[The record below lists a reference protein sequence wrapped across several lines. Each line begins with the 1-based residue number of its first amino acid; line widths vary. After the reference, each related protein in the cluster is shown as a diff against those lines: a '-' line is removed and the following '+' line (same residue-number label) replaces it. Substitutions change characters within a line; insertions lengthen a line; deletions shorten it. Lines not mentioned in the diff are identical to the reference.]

1 MAIATS
7 GIDHVHLSVTDIEAF
22 IARFS
27 SILDCESKIPLYIDS
42 IQALNSMNS
51 LNLDVFEP
59 KEREGIAARQMA
71 GFGGPGLTT
80 LSMLV
85 EDIDAATAHI
95 ESCGVRVISKIG
107 YPGVEI
113 QSQFHPK
120 DCFGM
125 VLELIEYIDGHEQV
139 IAEINAKQ
147 ALDNRGRT
155 FIPAQAGA
163 LAGSGI
169 DHAHL
174 RVPDLD
180 DARRWLSRLFVC
192 DWEDV
197 TDTIDGAPTCRS
209 SIGIHLNE
217 AHDERPGLSSLA
229 FGVDDMDAASALADA
244 QKLRRLPAAGHRQDE
259 TCLVLDRRDVFD
271 LSLELVPSR

>member
-85 EDIDAATAHI
+85 EDIDAATTV
-95 ESCGVRVISKIG
+95 GG
-107 YPGVEI
+107 YP
-113 QSQFHPK
+113 
-120 DCFGM
+120 
-125 VLELIEYIDGHEQV
+125 
-139 IAEINAKQ
+139 INYY
-147 ALDNRGRT
+147 
-155 FIPAQAGA
+155 
-163 LAGSGI
+163 
-169 DHAHL
+169 
-174 RVPDLD
+174 VPDHFEEKLLR
-180 DARRWLSRLFVC
+180 ATPSFQ
-192 DWEDV
+192 
-197 TDTIDGAPTCRS
+197 TS
-209 SIGIHLNE
+209 
-217 AHDERPGLSSLA
+217 
-229 FGVDDMDAASALADA
+229 FGVSI
-244 QKLRRLPAAGHRQDE
+244 
-259 TCLVLDRRDVFD
+259 F
-271 LSLELVPSR
+271 